1 MVTLL
6 PQLMNAA
13 YVKQIISQSFQS
25 IILMTVCLIMYLV
38 ATIVE
43 KSGWSTGL
51 VIDTYFLH
59 SYLNVNTRVGSS
71 AVISVR
77 KGAGTTYILNYIRI
91 HRL

>member
-1 MVTLL
+1 
-6 PQLMNAA
+6 MNAA

-25 IILMTVCLIMYLV
+25 IILMIVCLIMYLV

-43 KSGWSTGL
+43 KSGWSIGL

-77 KGAGTTYILNYIRI
+77 NGAGTTYTLNCIRI